1 MIIFV
6 AKDVSA
12 GRRLNEKLSAVQEV
26 NQIFPIACRMKFKFI
41 LRQLATMFFPC
52 QYSNG
57 VKYGHHPLPL
67 SSFNWF
73 AVDFWESTLPKSD
86 SYVYAYVRV
95 SRAQY
100 HWSKSFKYKFAL
112 T

>member
-1 MIIFV
+1 MIIFI

-12 GRRLNEKLSAVQEV
+12 ARRLDEKLSEVQEV

-57 VKYGHHPLPL
+57 VKYVH
-67 SSFNWF
+67 
-73 AVDFWESTLPKSD
+73 
-86 SYVYAYVRV
+86 
-95 SRAQY
+95 
-100 HWSKSFKYKFAL
+100 
-112 T
+112 